1 MRDKNKTGPTV
12 SVLTAEQVAEEAL
25 AATVYLEM
33 RDGNGEVIGIG
44 SGFFVEHNLIATNFH
59 VIEGATQGTAK
70 LVGKYRQYTIEG
82 ITAADKQNDLAILK
96 VTAFGIKPLP
106 LGESDNVKIGTTVYV
121 AGNPK
126 GLEGTFSD
134 GLISRL
140 GEGNEKRL
148 QMTAPI
154 SPGSSGGPVL
164 NNRGEVIGVS
174 FAGHCAL
181 DAQNLNFAIPSN
193 YLKRLVEASETVQ
206 PLWQVGQSVSAETYF
221 NRGRIK
227 HEQADYEGAIA
238 DYDEAIRL
246 KPDFVIAYA
255 VRGVAYQHME
265 QYLAAIADYD
275 EAIRLDSGYTMVYS
289 NRGLA
294 KDRLGQH
301 RAAIT
306 DYNESIRLAPDLT
319 EAYVNRGLAKR
330 NLGQMSSAND
340 DFQIALR
347 LAEQDDDEK
356 LKTQIEEMCQHFK
369 TQTIPDDALAYHNR
383 GLVKCERGRY
393 TDAIFDFDVAIQLK
407 PDYVDAYFN
416 RGTAKSDIGQY
427 SAAISDFDTVIQL
440 RPGDYHAYYNRGEV
454 KSTQEQYFAAISDY
468 DMAIQIKPDYAIAY
482 LARGVVK
489 ARLNQHTE
497 AIFDFDMA
505 IQLKPDFALAYYNR
519 GAAYVYLDR
528 ISESNNDFQT
538 ALRLAEEADDK
549 KLKAEIEE
557 RCQYLEGR
565 AVRNEALAYYKQGCT
580 MSELGEH
587 AAAIVNFDMA
597 IQLEPDY
604 AEAYYGRGNAKGN
617 LDQYIAAIADFDMAI
632 QLKFDCAEIYH
643 NRGLMKNKIDL
654 YVAAI
659 SDFDMAI
666 QLDPDEPSAYLQ
678 RGVAKFFL
686 NRGLEARQDLLAAW
700 RLVKQTG
707 DEALKAT
714 IETALQHLKYG
725 N

>member
-1 MRDKNKTGPTV
+1 MRRENKIGSTV
-12 SVLTAEQVAEEAL
+12 SVLTSEQVAEKAL

-33 RDGNGEVIGIG
+33 RDRSGEVLGIG

-59 VIEGATQGTAK
+59 VIEGAMQGTAK
-70 LVGKYRQYTIEG
+70 LVGEYRQYTIEG

-96 VTAFGIKPLP
+96 VTAFGVKPLP
-106 LGESDNVKIGTTVYV
+106 LGESDNVKIGATVYV
-121 AGNPK
+121 TGNPK

-134 GLISRL
+134 GIISRL
-140 GEGNEKRL
+140 GGNNEKRL

-174 FAGHCAL
+174 FAGHSAL

-193 YLKRLVEASETVQ
+193 YLRRLIDASGTVR
-206 PLWQVGQSVSAETYF
+206 PLLQVGRSVSAETYF
-221 NRGRIK
+221 NRGCIK
-227 HEQADYEGAIA
+227 HEQADYKGAIA
-238 DYDEAIRL
+238 DFDEAIRL

-255 VRGVAYQHME
+255 VRGVAHQHME

-275 EAIRLDSGYTMVYS
+275 EAIRLESGYTMVYS

-301 RAAIT
+301 LAAIA
-306 DYNESIRLAPDLT
+306 DYDEAIRLSPDLAET
-319 EAYVNRGLAKR
+319 YANRGLAKR

-340 DFQIALR
+340 DFRIALR

-356 LKTQIEEMCQHFK
+356 LKAQIEEMCEHFK

-383 GLVKCERGRY
+383 GLVKCGRGQY
-393 TDAIFDFDVAIQLK
+393 AAAIVDFDMAIQLK

-440 RPGDYHAYYNRGEV
+440 RPDDYQAYHNRGEA
-454 KSTQEQYFAAISDY
+454 KSEQGQYFAAISDY
-468 DMAIQIKPDYAIAY
+468 EMAIQIKPDYALAY
-482 LARGVVK
+482 LARGVVRAK
-489 ARLNQHTE
+489 LDQHIE
-497 AIFDFDMA
+497 AISDFDMA

-528 ISESNNDFQT
+528 TSESNNDFQT
-538 ALRLAEEADDK
+538 ALRLAEEAGDK
-549 KLKAEIEE
+549 KLKDEIEE

-597 IQLEPDY
+597 IQLKPDY

-617 LDQYIAAIADFDMAI
+617 LDQHIAAITDYDMAI

-643 NRGLMKNKIDL
+643 NRGLIKNRIDL

-659 SDFDMAI
+659 SDFDRSI
-666 QLDPDEPSAYLQ
+666 QLDPDNPSAYLQ

-686 NRGLEARQDLLAAW
+686 NRRLEARQDFLTAW
-700 RLVKQTG
+700 KLVKQTG
-707 DEALKAT
+707 DEALKST
-714 IETALQHLKYG
+714 IETALQHLEYV